1 MIDKWN
7 ETASSRK
14 SPMVDCRLFRELY
27 PAGQVAAKTGSP
39 ENGSRLHQQDLLQ
52 TQREEN
58 QESWWIL
65 KTFCY
70 Y

>member
-7 ETASSRK
+7 EAASSRK
-14 SPMVDCRLFRELY
+14 SSVVDRRIFRELY
-27 PAGQVAAKTGSP
+27 SAGKVAAKTGSP

-58 QESWWIL
+58 QESWWL
-65 KTFCY
+65 FKTFRY